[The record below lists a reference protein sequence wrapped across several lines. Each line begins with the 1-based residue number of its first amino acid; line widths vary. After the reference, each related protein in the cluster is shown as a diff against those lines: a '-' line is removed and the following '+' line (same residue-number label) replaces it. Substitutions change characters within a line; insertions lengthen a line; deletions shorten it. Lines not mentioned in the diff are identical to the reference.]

1 MPTTSSQQMSYQFSN
16 SNEKELRSSQSPRSA
31 GSHWIVLSHMTT
43 PEPIT
48 GAQGMECA
56 DWPDLEQ
63 EVGPFSLDDWLGGR
77 RGKSGMLLLEQ
88 GRVGVECAW
97 QKQMSVHPY
106 TPFPQQ
112 PLRTGSSSP
121 ATVQGPPPMAPVPIQ

>member
-16 SNEKELRSSQSPRSA
+16 SNEKELLSSQSPRSA

-88 GRVGVECAW
+88 GRVGVECA
-97 QKQMSVHPY
+97 
-106 TPFPQQ
+106 
-112 PLRTGSSSP
+112 
-121 ATVQGPPPMAPVPIQ
+121 